1 MTSPRPIA
9 IDLFSGAGGVT
20 QGLRDAGFEVRA
32 AIEIDPA
39 SIATYRLNH
48 IDVEI
53 IDRDIRMVTPA
64 ELMTRADIVPGQ
76 VELLT
81 ACAPC
86 QGFSSLNT
94 RRRQD
99 EARDDLVLNVLRFVE
114 ALQPKAV
121 VFENVPR
128 LQRDWRFH
136 AFVDGLRD
144 LGYGVNYQV
153 VDAADYGVP
162 QRRRRLLAIARAG
175 ISDDAVT
182 LPIPF
187 DVDQRTDVATAFVGL
202 PPLDEEPLHHD
213 RAYPPLV
220 MQRIQ
225 AIPKDGGSRFD
236 LPAQLQLACHGKL
249 PRRNATASYGRMWW
263 HRPAPT
269 ITSKCTV
276 PACGRF
282 LHPEQDRVVTLR
294 EAARLQSFGTP
305 DQEYRFDLSY
315 GRGAVASQI
324 GNAVPV
330 GLAATIGLHIGRNL

>member
-1 MTSPRPIA
+1 MASPRPIA

-20 QGLRDAGFEVRA
+20 QGLSDAEYEVRA

-48 IDVEI
+48 ADVEI
-53 IDRDIRMVTPA
+53 IDRDIRTVTPA
-64 ELMTRADIVPGQ
+64 ELMARANVIVGQ
-76 VELLT
+76 VDLLT

-94 RRRQD
+94 RRRLD

-121 VFENVPR
+121 AFENVPR
-128 LQRDWRFH
+128 LRRDWRFE
-136 AFVDGLRD
+136 AFVDGLRS
-144 LGYGVNYQV
+144 LGYGVNFQV
-153 VDAADYGVP
+153 VDAVDYGVP

-175 ISDDAVT
+175 VSDDAVT
-182 LPIPF
+182 LPEPLAL
-187 DVDQRTDVATAFVGL
+187 DQRRDVAAAFVGL
-202 PPLDEEPLHHD
+202 PLIGEEPLHRD
-213 RAYPPLV
+213 RPYPPLV

-236 LPAQLQLACHGKL
+236 LPKELQLACHEKL

-263 HRPAPT
+263 DRPAPT

-276 PACGRF
+276 PSCGRF
-282 LHPEQDRVVTLR
+282 LHPEEDRVVTLR

-305 DQEYRFDLSY
+305 NQEYQFDLSY

-330 GLAATIGLHIGRNL
+330 GLAKAMGRHLR